1 MFRLSVL
8 FIAFLSVGCV
18 SLDPNYQRPDAPVP
32 ATLPGA
38 QGQATAVIGNWQQV
52 VKDARLNKVVSMAL
66 NSNRDVQ
73 KAIADI
79 DAARAQ
85 YGETRAS
92 LFPTVDAELS
102 GSRSRTLAN
111 GVSTSTQADGAV
123 SSFELDLFGRNQS
136 LSRAARENWLAS
148 EYTAQNT
155 RLTMISELTTAW
167 VTLAADNSN
176 LALAQQTMNSAA
188 DSLKI
193 VKRQM
198 EVGTAAATDVS
209 SAMSVY
215 QQARASVA
223 SYQTLVMQDKNAINL
238 LAGQTVPDSLL
249 PGTLESLGDNTI
261 TLVPAGVSSSVLLN
275 RPDIQEAEHNL
286 LSANANI
293 GAARAN
299 FFPTISLTASAGVG
313 SDSLSSLFSHGM
325 KVWSFAPSITLP
337 LFTGGSN
344 MAQLRYA
351 EAEKKGLIATYEKT
365 IQSAFKDVADALA
378 RRQTLSEELD
388 AQRQYVAAEQQTLDI
403 AMKRYQAG
411 SSDYL
416 TVLTAQ
422 RTLWSAQQ
430 SLIALQQTELDN
442 RITLW
447 QSLGGGATLT
457 PPSP

>member
-32 ATLPGA
+32 ASLPGT

-52 VKDARLNKVVSMAL
+52 VKDPRLNKVVSMAL

-85 YGETRAS
+85 FGETRAS
-92 LFPTVDAELS
+92 LFPTVNAELT
-102 GSRSRTLAN
+102 GSRGRTTTTT
-111 GVSTSTQADGAV
+111 GVNTTAQADGAV

-136 LSRAARENWLAS
+136 LSRAARETWLAS

-155 RLTMISELTTAW
+155 RLTMIAELSTAW

-176 LALAQQTMNSAA
+176 LALAQQTMASAA

-193 VKRQM
+193 VQRQQQI
-198 EVGTAAATDVS
+198 GTAAVTDVS

-238 LAGQTVPDSLL
+238 LAGQTVADSLL

-261 TLVPAGVSSSVLLN
+261 TLVPAGVASSVLLK

-325 KVWSFAPSITLP
+325 SVWSFAPSISLP
-337 LFTGGSN
+337 LFSGGSN

-378 RRQTLSEELD
+378 RRQTLGEQLD
-388 AQRQYVAAEQQTLDI
+388 AQRQYVAAEQQTFDV

-411 SSDYL
+411 VGDYL
-416 TVLTAQ
+416 TALTAQ

-430 SLIALQQTELDN
+430 TLIELQQTELDN

-447 QSLGGGATLT
+447 QSLGGGA
-457 PPSP
+457 SSSVG

>member
-32 ATLPGA
+32 ASLPGA
-38 QGQATAVIGNWQQV
+38 KGQATVVIGNWQQV
-52 VKDARLNKVVSMAL
+52 VKDPRLNKVVSMAL

-85 YGETRAS
+85 FGETRAS
-92 LFPTVDAELS
+92 LFPTANAELT
-102 GSRSRTLAN
+102 GSRSRTTTT
-111 GVSTSTQADGAV
+111 GVSTTTQADGAV

-136 LSRAARENWLAS
+136 LTRAARETWLAS

-155 RLTMISELTTAW
+155 RLTMISELSTAW

-176 LALAQQTMNSAA
+176 LALAQQTMTSAA

-193 VKRQM
+193 VQRQQQI
-198 EVGTAAATDVS
+198 GTAAATDVS

-223 SYQTLVMQDKNAINL
+223 SYQTLVMQDKNTINL
-238 LAGQTVPDSLL
+238 LAGQTVADSLL
-249 PGTLESLGDNTI
+249 PGTLESLSENTI
-261 TLVPAGVSSSVLLN
+261 TLVPAGVSSAVLLQ

-325 KVWSFAPSITLP
+325 SVWSFAPSISLP
-337 LFTGGSN
+337 LFSGGSN
-344 MAQLRYA
+344 LAKLRYA

-378 RRQTLSEELD
+378 RRQTLDEQLD

-411 SSDYL
+411 VGDYL
-416 TVLTAQ
+416 TALTAQ

-430 SLIALQQTELDN
+430 GLIALQQTELDN

-447 QSLGGGATLT
+447 QSLGGGA
-457 PPSP
+457 S

>member
-1 MFRLSVL
+1 M
-8 FIAFLSVGCV
+8 
-18 SLDPNYQRPDAPVP
+18 
-32 ATLPGA
+32 
-38 QGQATAVIGNWQQV
+38 
-52 VKDARLNKVVSMAL
+52 VKDPRLNKVVSMAL

-85 YGETRAS
+85 FGETRAS
-92 LFPTVDAELS
+92 LFPTVNAELT
-102 GSRSRTLAN
+102 GSRGRTTTTT
-111 GVSTSTQADGAV
+111 GVSTTAQADGAV

-136 LSRAARENWLAS
+136 LSRAARETWLAS

-155 RLTMISELTTAW
+155 RLTMIAELSTAW

-176 LALAQQTMNSAA
+176 LALAQQTMASAA

-193 VKRQM
+193 VQRQQQI
-198 EVGTAAATDVS
+198 GTAAATDVS

-238 LAGQTVPDSLL
+238 LAGQTVADSLL
-249 PGTLESLGDNTI
+249 PGTLESLGENTI
-261 TLVPAGVSSSVLLN
+261 TLVPAGVASSVLLK

-325 KVWSFAPSITLP
+325 SVWSFAPSISLP
-337 LFTGGSN
+337 LFSGGSN

-378 RRQTLSEELD
+378 RRQTLGEQLD
-388 AQRQYVAAEQQTLDI
+388 AQRQYVAAEQQTFDV

-411 SSDYL
+411 VGDYL
-416 TVLTAQ
+416 TALTAQ

-430 SLIALQQTELDN
+430 TLIELQQTELDN

-447 QSLGGGATLT
+447 QSLGGGA
-457 PPSP
+457 SSSVG

>member
-32 ATLPGA
+32 ASLPGT

-52 VKDARLNKVVSMAL
+52 VKDPRLNKVVSMAL

-85 YGETRAS
+85 FGETRAS
-92 LFPTVDAELS
+92 LFPTVNAELT
-102 GSRSRTLAN
+102 GSRGRTTTTT
-111 GVSTSTQADGAV
+111 GVNTTAQADGAV

-136 LSRAARENWLAS
+136 LSRAARETWLAS

-155 RLTMISELTTAW
+155 RLTMIAELSTAW

-176 LALAQQTMNSAA
+176 LALAQQTMASAA

-193 VKRQM
+193 VQRQQQI
-198 EVGTAAATDVS
+198 GTAAATDVS

-238 LAGQTVPDSLL
+238 LAGQTVADSLL
-249 PGTLESLGDNTI
+249 PGTLESLGENTI
-261 TLVPAGVSSSVLLN
+261 TLVPAGVASSVLLK

-325 KVWSFAPSITLP
+325 SVWSFAPSISLP
-337 LFTGGSN
+337 LFSGGSN

-378 RRQTLSEELD
+378 RRQTLGEQLD
-388 AQRQYVAAEQQTLDI
+388 AQRQYVAAEQQTFDV

-411 SSDYL
+411 VGDYL
-416 TVLTAQ
+416 TALTAQ

-430 SLIALQQTELDN
+430 TLIELQQTELDN

-447 QSLGGGATLT
+447 QSLGGGA
-457 PPSP
+457 SSSVG

>member
-32 ATLPGA
+32 ASLPGT

-52 VKDARLNKVVSMAL
+52 VKDPRLNKVVSMAL

-85 YGETRAS
+85 FGETRAS
-92 LFPTVDAELS
+92 LFPTVNAELT
-102 GSRSRTLAN
+102 GSRGRTTTTT
-111 GVSTSTQADGAV
+111 GVNTTAQADGAV

-136 LSRAARENWLAS
+136 LSRAARETWLAS

-155 RLTMISELTTAW
+155 RLTMIAELSTAW

-176 LALAQQTMNSAA
+176 LALAQQTMASAA

-193 VKRQM
+193 VQRQQQI
-198 EVGTAAATDVS
+198 GTAAATDVS

-238 LAGQTVPDSLL
+238 LAGQTVADSLL

-261 TLVPAGVSSSVLLN
+261 TLVPAGVASSVLLK

-325 KVWSFAPSITLP
+325 SVWSFAPSISLP
-337 LFTGGSN
+337 LFSGGSN

-378 RRQTLSEELD
+378 RRQTLGEQLD
-388 AQRQYVAAEQQTLDI
+388 AQRQYVAAEQQTFDV

-411 SSDYL
+411 VGDYL
-416 TVLTAQ
+416 TALTAQ

-430 SLIALQQTELDN
+430 TLIELQQTELDN

-447 QSLGGGATLT
+447 QSLGGGA
-457 PPSP
+457 SSSVG